1 MDIRVADRDQSKLEE
16 LYRDH
21 SKRLVGYVY
30 NFLRSENEAEEV
42 AQEAFLKLHSV
53 KKPEEITS
61 HKAFLY
67 RIAHNLA
74 MNTLRRRKV
83 VRFDTGIDMEEIEV
97 ESNEP
102 LADQRLSSKQEFKLF
117 CEAVEQLPP
126 KCRKAFTLR
135 VIHKKSFKEVSQE
148 LGIAISTV
156 EKHVLRGMRDCQ
168 QYMEKAKNQQRK
180 KSSQLKFEGGDSN
193 K

>member
-1 MDIRVADRDQSKLEE
+1 MKVKDQTILEE

-30 NFLRSENEAEEV
+30 HFLRSENEAEEV
-42 AQEAFLKLHSV
+42 AQEAFLKLHSA
-53 KKPEEITS
+53 KNTDEIIS

-74 MNTLRRRKV
+74 MKALRRRKI
-83 VRFDTGIDMEEIEV
+83 VRFDTGVDMEDIEV

-102 LADQRLSSKQEFKLF
+102 LADQRLSSKQEYKLF
-117 CEAVEQLPP
+117 CEAVAQLPP
-126 KCRKAFTLR
+126 KCRQAFTLR
-135 VIHKKSFKEVSQE
+135 VIHKKSFKEVAKE
-148 LGIAISTV
+148 LNIAISTA

-168 QYMEKAKNQQRK
+168 AYMEKAKSARQNRGLPPRAKTK
-180 KSSQLKFEGGDSN
+180 KKKQVIV
-193 K
+193 